1 MQAERE
7 AVECLKYRRVLAYGD
22 RVLLTRGDLTG
33 EHGGTNT
40 MKIMKVGET

>member
-7 AVECLKYRRVLAYGD
+7 AIDCLKYRRVIVPGD

-33 EHGGTNT
+33 ELGGTNT
-40 MKIMKVGET
+40 MKIVTIV